1 MNYMISQEFHEKS
14 KVYTSPDILKL
25 LKLHVLFDADFD
37 FLQYLSSDIAELQKR
52 QTIFKDL
59 IRHPSLA
66 EQLGRLFDLLQ
77 TVDAMNFK
85 ADEKPTDLFKCMTIF
100 SDFPKVFAS
109 VAQEIQQAGHSLQ
122 SDCFL
127 RLERLIGAAMEPLAH
142 FGDMERAAAHLDF
155 PKSITYKIRLND
167 ELKIKEVGLCKIN
180 SQFFSNRSKRDRIIK
195 WNDIASQ
202 KYRANSFF
210 SKKMKTEEETPGA
223 IELLLLSQEEPKL
236 LFTDEPSA
244 IAKDIQALL
253 IDALDQVL
261 HTQSNSLLSRIK
273 AFRALIKQHFGLLH
287 KELAFLIKGLQMIQ
301 RLNREHESSFP
312 QLVSA
317 EERTFIVNNA
327 FHPAL
332 ALNGPVVF
340 NPVNL
345 NQWGDV
351 LLLSG
356 INTGGKTTY
365 LQTVGSIQLLAQLGL
380 PVPGTDPVI
389 SVAENIVLAF
399 SVNETA
405 ENHQG
410 RLHQELQILKEA
422 AIHIGPNSFFLF
434 NEPLTGS
441 SPMVCA
447 QIMNEILSIVKVL
460 NGRGVWVSHL
470 TSSVEKFERFNQRL
484 PGSRIGSIYVA
495 LDHGAPDYHIHAG
508 LPPKNNYA
516 TQLFDREHGNS
527 R

>member
-1 MNYMISQEFHEKS
+1 
-14 KVYTSPDILKL
+14 
-25 LKLHVLFDADFD
+25 
-37 FLQYLSSDIAELQKR
+37 
-52 QTIFKDL
+52 
-59 IRHPSLA
+59 
-66 EQLGRLFDLLQ
+66 
-77 TVDAMNFK
+77 
-85 ADEKPTDLFKCMTIF
+85 
-100 SDFPKVFAS
+100 
-109 VAQEIQQAGHSLQ
+109 
-122 SDCFL
+122 
-127 RLERLIGAAMEPLAH
+127 
-142 FGDMERAAAHLDF
+142 MERAAAHLDF

-508 LPPKNNYA
+508 SLQKTTTQPSCLTGSMETVGNLFLHNMDGIIQASPPFPFHAPSSLGLNCRAKGEQIKKTRRPLDVAGFSAYLPGKKAGERGSPNGDGWNEAPKGKHTNIPLNKRVIPSSQ
-516 TQLFDREHGNS
+516 TL
-527 R
+527 

>member
-1 MNYMISQEFHEKS
+1 
-14 KVYTSPDILKL
+14 
-25 LKLHVLFDADFD
+25 
-37 FLQYLSSDIAELQKR
+37 
-52 QTIFKDL
+52 
-59 IRHPSLA
+59 
-66 EQLGRLFDLLQ
+66 
-77 TVDAMNFK
+77 
-85 ADEKPTDLFKCMTIF
+85 
-100 SDFPKVFAS
+100 
-109 VAQEIQQAGHSLQ
+109 
-122 SDCFL
+122 
-127 RLERLIGAAMEPLAH
+127 
-142 FGDMERAAAHLDF
+142 
-155 PKSITYKIRLND
+155 
-167 ELKIKEVGLCKIN
+167 
-180 SQFFSNRSKRDRIIK
+180 
-195 WNDIASQ
+195 
-202 KYRANSFF
+202 
-210 SKKMKTEEETPGA
+210 
-223 IELLLLSQEEPKL
+223 
-236 LFTDEPSA
+236 
-244 IAKDIQALL
+244 
-253 IDALDQVL
+253 
-261 HTQSNSLLSRIK
+261 
-273 AFRALIKQHFGLLH
+273 
-287 KELAFLIKGLQMIQ
+287 MIQ

-317 EERTFIVNNA
+317 EEKTFLVSNA

-345 NQWGDV
+345 NQWGDI

-470 TSSVEKFERFNQRL
+470 TSSVEKFERLAAARL
-484 PGSRIGSIYVA
+484 QNWQHIRCPRPWSARLSYTC
-495 LDHGAPDYHIHAG
+495 GASS
-508 LPPKNNYA
+508 KK
-516 TQLFDREHGNS
+516 QLRNPAV
-527 R
+527 